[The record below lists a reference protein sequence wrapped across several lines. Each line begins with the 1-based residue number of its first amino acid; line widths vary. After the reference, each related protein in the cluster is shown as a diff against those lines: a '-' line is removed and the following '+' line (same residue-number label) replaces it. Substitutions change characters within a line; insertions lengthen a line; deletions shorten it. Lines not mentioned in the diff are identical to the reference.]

1 MKSAVVFW
9 AQWGWI
15 VGVFFLL
22 MAIAPSLVTEA
33 QVQAQEQRSKSE
45 SRELNARLQ
54 QQEQER
60 MALIE
65 RSKERAKNGCQTLI
79 LNGQQVL
86 IRAGMRARDGATGHP
101 LQEGL
106 CVMDY
111 IGTTAVTDAEG
122 YLVGVLPG
130 PGTESGQ
137 LRGAL
142 PDPLLGIEREPEN
155 TEVDLNGFY

>member
-1 MKSAVVFW
+1 MRRAVVFW

-60 MALIE
+60 VALIE
-65 RSKERAKNGCQTLI
+65 RSKERAKNGCQRLV
-79 LNGQQVL
+79 LNGQAAL
-86 IRAGMRARDGATGHP
+86 IRSGMRGRDGVTGHP
-101 LQEGL
+101 LQAGI
-106 CVMDY
+106 CVTDAL
-111 IGTTAVTDAEG
+111 GSTALTDAEG
-122 YLVGVLPG
+122 FLVDVLPG
-130 PGTESGQ
+130 PGAESGQ

-142 PDPLLGIEREPEN
+142 PQPTT
-155 TEVDLNGFY
+155 TEESTDGYF

>member
-15 VGVFFLL
+15 AGVFFLL

-33 QVQAQEQRSKSE
+33 QVQAQEQRSNAE

-60 MALIE
+60 VALIE
-65 RSKERAKNGCQTLI
+65 RSEERLKNGCQTLI
-79 LNGQQVL
+79 LNGQSVL
-86 IRAGMRARDGATGHP
+86 IRPGMRGRDGVTGHP
-101 LQEGL
+101 LQAGL
-106 CVMDY
+106 CVSDAM
-111 IGTTAVTDAEG
+111 GATAITDAEG
-122 YLVGVLPG
+122 YLTDVLPG
-130 PGTESGQ
+130 PGMVSGQ

-142 PDPLLGIEREPEN
+142 PEPTT
-155 TEVDLNGFY
+155 TEESTDGYF